1 MKLHKLTNQNIVIKG
16 KPLKDIEWQPFISE
30 LPIPSKVLFITKG
43 LENYSIKKI
52 SWDFG
57 DKTKINTFT
66 NRKEPPEHLEVQHI
80 FRQKNCQDLTT
91 IYVCASVYTDNN
103 QIYETQ
109 HYLIEPC
116 TKKGNN
122 YIDPENFKN
131 QILSYYD
138 SNDLTDELAMSVMQ
152 IANRLSYASNFI
164 NYTYREEM
172 VGDALIKMLEAV
184 RQKKFDP
191 EKGNPFS
198 YFTKIAYHAF
208 CNRIKKEKKMRDAL
222 NQYQEHI
229 FDKLSNEGILNQ
241 SSNIKPSDEN
251 DM

>member
-103 QIYETQ
+103 QVYETQ

-152 IANRLSYASNFI
+152 ISNRLSYASNFI
-164 NYTYREEM
+164 NYC
-172 VGDALIKMLEAV
+172 VD
-184 RQKKFDP
+184 
-191 EKGNPFS
+191 
-198 YFTKIAYHAF
+198 
-208 CNRIKKEKKMRDAL
+208 
-222 NQYQEHI
+222 
-229 FDKLSNEGILNQ
+229 
-241 SSNIKPSDEN
+241 
-251 DM
+251 